1 MVSKGTYV
9 EIKKIVLKASE
20 RSSHIPKDTKDKDFV
35 MKIKGYL
42 LSDAQLKDTVEIL
55 TETKR
60 IVKGILIDV
69 NPTYTHSFGN
79 HLDETKKMKD
89 IILSEMEDTLND

>member
-1 MVSKGTYV
+1 MIEKGTYV
-9 EIKKIVLKASE
+9 YIKKIVLTSSQ
-20 RSSHIPKDTKDKDFV
+20 RSSNIPVDTKDKDFV

-42 LSDAQLKDTVEIL
+42 TKDASLGDTVDIL

-60 IVKGILIDV
+60 KVSGILLEA

-79 HLDETKKMKD
+79 HLPEVKLMKD
-89 IILSEMEDTLND
+89 IILREMEDILHD